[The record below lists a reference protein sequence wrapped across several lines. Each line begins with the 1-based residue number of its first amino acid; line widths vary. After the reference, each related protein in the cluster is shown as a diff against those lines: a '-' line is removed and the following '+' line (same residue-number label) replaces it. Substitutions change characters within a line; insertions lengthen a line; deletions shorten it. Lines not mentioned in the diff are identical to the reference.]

1 LTKEMTMTNAQGSV
15 SLEMDLDE
23 GSSKLEDH
31 ATRSGYWLIPA
42 IAGIGYAAAWMV
54 GLMEWPTNL
63 AINSPGKEV
72 TALYS
77 QHPSQAAAQYLLV
90 EGVAGVL
97 LGMVLIY
104 LFRVVRRQCSG
115 VEVVGAAV
123 LGLAAAAVSVVQCA
137 LGLLLVSSAK
147 AGGVAR
153 TDDLFALV
161 NRLDGGKQLLLCASV
176 IGLVVSVRPRSV
188 LPRWLEG
195 VASVLAMTLLPS
207 GFAYLLL
214 AHWMVWTAALALPL
228 LLLFVAGSGIW
239 LTTSISNSAFRP
251 DRSI

>member
-1 LTKEMTMTNAQGSV
+1 MTNTQGSA

-23 GSSKLEDH
+23 GSSKLEDRIEDH
-31 ATRSGYWLIPA
+31 AIRSGYWLIPA
-42 IAGIGYAAAWMV
+42 VAGIGYAAAWMA

-63 AINSPGKEV
+63 AINSPGQEV

-77 QHPSQAAAQYLLV
+77 QHTNQAAAQYFLV

-97 LGMVLIY
+97 LGVVLLY
-104 LFRVVRRQCSG
+104 LFRVVRRQGSG
-115 VEVVGAAV
+115 VKVVGAAV
-123 LGLAAAAVSVVQCA
+123 LGLAAAALSVAQCA

-153 TDDLFALV
+153 TDDLYALV

-176 IGLVVSVRPRSV
+176 IVLVVSVHPRSV
-188 LPRWLEG
+188 LPWWLEG
-195 VASVLAMTLLPS
+195 VAWVLAVTLLPS

-214 AHWMVWTAALALPL
+214 AQGMAWTAALALPL
-228 LLLFVAGSGIW
+228 LLLFVTGSGIW
-239 LTTSISNSAFRP
+239 LTTSILKPAFRP